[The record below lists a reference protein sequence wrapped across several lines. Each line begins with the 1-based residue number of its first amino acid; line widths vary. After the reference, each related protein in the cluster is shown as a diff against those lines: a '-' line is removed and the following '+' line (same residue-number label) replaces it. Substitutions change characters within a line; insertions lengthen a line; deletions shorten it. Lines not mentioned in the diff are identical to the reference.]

1 MTHMKKGGPKEES
14 GQCCQRAE
22 ISAKQGGQNRIEEIL
37 PVKRLKTD
45 PIFFLPTVVL
55 Q

>member
-1 MTHMKKGGPKEES
+1 MTHMKKGGPKES

-37 PVKRLKTD
+37 PIERLKTD